1 MVMVVLS
8 FHMNSVIHILADAQ
22 LHRQWNVYYD
32 TVNCMEYKFPIRI
45 VAWYRSRGWLEYQYG
60 RWGGTRH
67 PVSSTVGSCPHLA
80 RWPRARA
87 PPLLFIM
94 IKVVTKSG
102 ARERESWGESHGRF
116 CLVYHGWQTGWP
128 FHAHFGTFSKK
139 WCFHA
144 IFLGQPF
151 ISQARKLPL
160 FAGVIF
166 LPKNHHW
173 RELVLV
179 APPNTWH
186 QRETQKMKK
195 CHPHKFSK

>member
-1 MVMVVLS
+1 MTTVNTEYCGDGDVVLS

-45 VAWYRSRGWLEYQYG
+45 VAWYRSRGWLEYQYE

-102 ARERESWGESHGRF
+102 ARERE
-116 CLVYHGWQTGWP
+116 L
-128 FHAHFGTFSKK
+128 
-139 WCFHA
+139 
-144 IFLGQPF
+144 
-151 ISQARKLPL
+151 
-160 FAGVIF
+160 
-166 LPKNHHW
+166 W
-173 RELVLV
+173 REPRAILPSLLWV
-179 APPNTWH
+179 ADWSAISRTLWH
-186 QRETQKMKK
+186 FFQKVM
-195 CHPHKFSK
+195 FSCYFFGPTIY